1 MADIFHSSKYS
12 IEHAKRRFAELDSEI
27 TTWFKSNPY
36 ARIVDISTDGTQ
48 EIHKLKLTKSMP
60 ASLSGIV
67 FDTANSLRSSLDQ
80 AGYAVARAVGKSGND
95 AHFPFGGT
103 LMDAQSAVKRRSK
116 ELPKEIFDV
125 MIAFKP
131 YKGGDNLLWA
141 LNELCNSH
149 KHEIVVPMA
158 SHTGGI
164 ELTGT
169 AAAGLRVRHP
179 MTWDRA
185 KNEMEILI
193 APKGAEFNFNFKFQQ
208 FITATDIEFM
218 DGLPID
224 GVLNTLVSKIESI
237 LMAIE
242 GESRRIGINQ

>member
-1 MADIFHSSKYS
+1 MTDIFHSSKYS
-12 IEHAKRRFAELDSEI
+12 IEHAKRRLAELEAELLA
-27 TTWFKSNPY
+27 WFKSDPY
-36 ARIVDISTDGTQ
+36 TRVIDKSADGTQ
-48 EIHKLKLTKSMP
+48 QVHKLKLAKPMP

-80 AGYAVARAVGKSGND
+80 AGYSIARAIKKSGSN

-103 LMDAQSAVKRRSK
+103 LADAQSAMNRRSK
-116 ELPKEIFDV
+116 ELPKEIFDL
-125 MIAFKP
+125 MISFKP
-131 YKGGDNLLWA
+131 YKGGDNLLWS

-149 KHEIVVPMA
+149 KHEIIVPVA

-164 ELTGT
+164 QLTGT
-169 AAAGLRVRHP
+169 AALGLRIRYP
-179 MTWDRA
+179 MVWDRA
-185 KNEMEILI
+185 KNEMEILY
-193 APKGAEFNFNFKFQQ
+193 APWGAEFNFDFKFEQ

-224 GVLNTLVSKIESI
+224 GVLNTLISKVDGI

-242 GESRRIGINQ
+242 AESRRIGIIQ